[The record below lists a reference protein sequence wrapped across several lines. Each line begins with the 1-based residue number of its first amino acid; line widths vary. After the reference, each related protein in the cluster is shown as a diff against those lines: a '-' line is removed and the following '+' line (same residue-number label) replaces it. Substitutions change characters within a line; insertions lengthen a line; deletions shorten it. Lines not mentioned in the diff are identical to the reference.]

1 MYNKNQ
7 IEQRD
12 FYIQNHPSDGPVFSA
27 RQMID
32 RRRNMIGLWAILI
45 LYGIIGGL
53 STVSMVIGIPAII
66 AWKIYRKIVHHI
78 PLSC

>member
-1 MYNKNQ
+1 MYNKELDRKE
-7 IEQRD
+7 IHI
-12 FYIQNHPSDGPVFSA
+12 YGIYPISI

-32 RRRNMIGLWAILI
+32 RRRDMIGLWLILI

-53 STVSMVIGIPAII
+53 STLFMVIGIPAIVV
-66 AWKIYRKIVHHI
+66 WKIYRKIVHHI

>member
-1 MYNKNQ
+1 MYNRNWVEK
-7 IEQRD
+7 R
-12 FYIQNHPSDGPVFSA
+12 YIFIKYIPFSI

-32 RRRNMIGLWAILI
+32 RRRDMIGLWLILI

-53 STVSMVIGIPAII
+53 STLFMVIGIPAIVV
-66 AWKIYRKIVHHI
+66 WKIYRKIVHHI